1 MKIFKKIITFL
12 LAFSL
17 MVPFPLVSAKAET
30 NGNDDVSK
38 ETMIQYMKNIGTPQE
53 FLDSITDLDT
63 PHS

>member
-17 MVPFPLVSAKAET
+17 MVPFPLVSAFAET

-38 ETMIQYMKNIGTPQE
+38 ETDIHLIV
-53 FLDSITDLDT
+53 I
-63 PHS
+63 